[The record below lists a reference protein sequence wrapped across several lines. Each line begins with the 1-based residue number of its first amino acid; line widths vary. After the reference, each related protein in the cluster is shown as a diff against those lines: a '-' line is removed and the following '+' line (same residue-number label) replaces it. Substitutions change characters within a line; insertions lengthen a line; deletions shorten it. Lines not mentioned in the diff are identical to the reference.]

1 MQSKPIFS
9 LTTVTIRYMDYGFI
23 LQKNATL
30 NVETPLKIFSAA
42 LREYYAR
49 VNIIYRFTRA
59 TGEALVSNTY
69 KQQQQQQ
76 KKHVNRVMLNG
87 DGNENGIKINRST

>member
-59 TGEALVSNTY
+59 KSEALVSNTY
-69 KQQQQQQ
+69 KQQQQQ

-87 DGNENGIKINRST
+87 DGNENGVKINGSN

>member
-9 LTTVTIRYMDYGFI
+9 LTTVTILYMDYGFI

-59 TGEALVSNTY
+59 KSEALVSNNY
-69 KQQQQQQ
+69 KQQQ
-76 KKHVNRVMLNG
+76 KNM
-87 DGNENGIKINRST
+87 

>member
-59 TGEALVSNTY
+59 KSEALVSNTY
-69 KQQQQQQ
+69 KQQQQQ
-76 KKHVNRVMLNG
+76 KKTCKSCDAKRG
-87 DGNENGIKINRST
+87 RQ

>member
-59 TGEALVSNTY
+59 KSEALVSNTY
-69 KQQQQQQ
+69 KQQQQQ

-87 DGNENGIKINRST
+87 DGNENGIKINGSN